1 MMEPQMKK
9 LLDKIQKDAKYNY
22 FELEQGDKDILCH
35 EIAASSLNVTIS
47 MINGYTRE
55 ELPDVFDI
63 TITNLL
69 SLQQQFEDMEM
80 YQLAQMMKD
89 AIEKLTNDLQELVG
103 QKL

>member
-1 MMEPQMKK
+1 MMEPHTKRLLMK
-9 LLDKIQKDAKYNY
+9 LQKETKYNY
-22 FELEQGDKDILCH
+22 FELEDDDKDIICH

-47 MINGYTRE
+47 LINGYTRE

-63 TITNLL
+63 TIMNLL

-80 YQLAQMMKD
+80 YMLAQMMKD
-89 AIEKLTNDLQELVG
+89 AILKLTNDLQELVG